1 MPEFILLLV
10 PALPIALA
18 AALALPAL
26 RPIARPLAPA
36 APLPALAAVL
46 LAPPALDLPW
56 LMLGVR
62 FGLDG
67 PAPAFLAFTAALWL
81 LAALAAA
88 AYHRDDPR
96 RTGFLACFLLAMAGN
111 LGLLVAQD
119 AFSFYAFFATM
130 SFAAYGLVVH
140 ARDAAA
146 LHAGR
151 VYIAF
156 VVAGELALF
165 AGLALAV
172 AAAGSPL
179 LADIRATP
187 LPVPVLALLLAGFG
201 IKLGLVPLHLWL
213 PLAHAAA
220 PVAASAVL
228 SGAMIKAGL
237 FGMLAFLPF
246 GAALH
251 HGPGLALVAAGSLA
265 IPLAA
270 LLGGLSPSPKAVLAW
285 SSVGQMGLLAIALGA
300 ALTEPAA
307 WPAIAPALVFYAA
320 HHALAKGALF
330 LGVGACLADPGPAW
344 RRITLAALTLPAAA
358 LVALPL
364 TSGHAAKDGLKASLA
379 GAPDLA
385 PWLLPVMA
393 ASTAA
398 TALLMVRLFLLLPR
412 QAPVARPRAL
422 LAPALA
428 ASGLVLVLAPLW
440 PFEPPSP
447 APPTVALADLALVAG
462 GLALAMV
469 LDLIA
474 RWRPRPTVAAALDPR
489 VLTAPPARAR
499 PVAAEAGLRLR
510 VLWRRLAER
519 AAAAVP
525 APRPGAAGI
534 VLVLAAMLALE
545 AWTLAGPP
553 LAGEPKPAVP
563 PEAPP

>member
-1 MPEFILLLV
+1 MPELLLLV
-10 PALPIALA
+10 PALPIVLA

-26 RPIARPLAPA
+26 RPLAGALAPA
-36 APLPALAAVL
+36 APLPALAAALV
-46 LAPPALDLPW
+46 APTALELPW
-56 LMLGVR
+56 LMLGAR

-67 PAPAFLAFTAALWL
+67 HAPAFLAFTGLLWV
-81 LAALAAA
+81 LAALAAL

-140 ARDAAA
+140 ARDPAA
-146 LHAGR
+146 LRAGR

-172 AAAGSPL
+172 ASAGSPF

-187 LPVPVLALLLAGFG
+187 LPAGVLALLLGGFG

-237 FGMLAFLPF
+237 FGILSFLPL
-246 GAALH
+246 GLSPAWGL
-251 HGPGLALVAAGSLA
+251 GLALMAAGIAA

-300 ALTEPAA
+300 ALAAPAA
-307 WPAIAPALVFYAA
+307 WPAIAPALAFYAA

-330 LGVGACLADPGPAW
+330 LGVGAFLADRSRTW
-344 RRITLAALTLPAAA
+344 RWITLAALALPAAA
-358 LVALPL
+358 LAALPL
-364 TSGHAAKDGLKASLA
+364 TSGHAAKDALKASLA

-385 PWLLPVMA
+385 PWLLPVLA

-398 TALLMVRLFLLLPR
+398 TAILMVRLFLLLPR
-412 QAPVARPRAL
+412 QAPVPKPRAL

-428 ASGLVLVLAPLW
+428 ASGLVVLRVPLW
-440 PFEPPSP
+440 PIEPPAPVPP
-447 APPTVALADLALVAG
+447 ALSLADLALVAA
-462 GLALAMV
+462 GLA
-469 LDLIA
+469 I
-474 RWRPRPTVAAALDPR
+474 AAALDAILGRRGRPHAGADR
-489 VLTAPPARAR
+489 APAATTAPPARGR
-499 PVAAEAGLRLR
+499 SAAAKAGLRLR
-510 VLWRRLAER
+510 VAWRHLGQRATAAAAFPSPG
-519 AAAAVP
+519 AAAAV
-525 APRPGAAGI
+525 
-534 VLVLAAMLALE
+534 LVLASMLLLE
-545 AWTLAGPP
+545 AWTLVGPP
-553 LAGEPKPAVP
+553 VGGGPEPAATR
-563 PEAPP
+563 EAPP